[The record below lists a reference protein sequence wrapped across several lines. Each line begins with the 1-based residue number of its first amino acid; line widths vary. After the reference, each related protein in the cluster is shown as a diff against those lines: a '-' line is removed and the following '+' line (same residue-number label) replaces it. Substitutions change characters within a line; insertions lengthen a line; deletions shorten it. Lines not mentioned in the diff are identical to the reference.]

1 MEEDASTVLATGEE
15 VPDVDVP
22 EAAPAAAP
30 PDTAP
35 SGTAP
40 PDTAAP
46 GTEVA
51 GLLAEVAELES
62 LPRFDR
68 DAAGERAQRA
78 TARARELGLT
88 ELELRAQLVRAE
100 VFQRRGELAAAGRLA
115 QEVQQWASDHDAR
128 HLLARSHYVLQN
140 VFLDLGD
147 LSLALEHSVR
157 AVELMDAGTPAPLR
171 FDHLGR
177 LADCLGL
184 NGDIAAARERHPQVL
199 RLAEEL
205 GDVDRQLVALNNRAY
220 VEALHGDLDVSLR
233 FCTRMREL
241 AGAHRRA
248 LHVGRL
254 DTVARTLL
262 GLGRLAEAEEVLLPV
277 LEPGFRRASP
287 DGDAGADS
295 LLTLAEVRRR
305 RGRLDQ
311 AQAALD
317 TCVRTCEE
325 LGLGTVRVHA
335 RREQAEIHAAAG
347 RFREA
352 FEEHKGYTHDVLQLQ
367 SDQRD
372 ARARAIQAMYETGE
386 ARRQS
391 RRYRELSLRDPLTG
405 LYNRRY
411 VDEELPRL
419 LRVGAG
425 RGTPVTV
432 ALLDLDHFKR
442 VNDTLSHDV
451 GDRVLATVAELLET
465 AADQVDGAF
474 AARLGGEEFL
484 LVLPGPEPAAAR
496 DRLEQVRRT
505 IRSHPWAAVTADVP
519 VTVSIGAT
527 HTGAVV
533 PCDPAAALRRADT
546 HLYRAKRTGRDRV
559 VSDPG

>member
-1 MEEDASTVLATGEE
+1 MRGETGVRVNEE
-15 VPDVDVP
+15 VARVDVDGVGVHGLAGDDAP
-22 EAAPAAAP
+22 LASAALAA
-30 PDTAP
+30 
-35 SGTAP
+35 
-40 PDTAAP
+40 
-46 GTEVA
+46 EI
-51 GLLAEVAELES
+51 AELES

-68 DAAGERAQRA
+68 DGAGERAQHAA
-78 TARARELGLT
+78 TRARELGLT

-100 VFQRRGELAAAGRLA
+100 VFQRRGELAAGGRLA

-140 VFLDLGD
+140 VFLDLAD
-147 LSLALEHSVR
+147 LSLALVNSVR
-157 AVELMDAGTPAPLR
+157 APERMDAATPAALR

-184 NGDIAAARERHPQVL
+184 NGDIEAARERHPQVL

-220 VEALHGDLDVSLR
+220 VESLHGDLDVSLR
-233 FCTRMREL
+233 FCTRMQEL
-241 AGAHRRA
+241 AAAHGRTM
-248 LHVGRL
+248 HVGRL
-254 DTVARTLL
+254 DTIARTLM

-277 LEPGFRRASP
+277 LRPEFRQASP

-305 RGRLDQ
+305 RGRLEE
-311 AQAALD
+311 AQSALD
-317 TCVRTCEE
+317 TCVGICDE
-325 LGLGTVRVHA
+325 LGLGTIRVHA

-347 RFREA
+347 RYREA
-352 FEEHKGYTHDVLQLQ
+352 FEEHKEYTREVLQLQ

-372 ARARAIQAMYETGE
+372 ARARALQAMYETGE

-391 RRYRELSLRDPLTG
+391 RRYRELSLRDPRAG
-405 LYNRRY
+405 LYTRRY

-419 LRVGAG
+419 FRAGAE
-425 RGTPVTV
+425 RGMPVTV

-451 GDRVLATVAELLET
+451 GDRVLATVAELLE
-465 AADQVDGAF
+465 ASADEADGAF

-484 LVLPGPEPAAAR
+484 LVLPGLAPSAALT
-496 DRLEQVRRT
+496 RLEQVRRT
-505 IRSHPWAAVTADVP
+505 VRSHPWAAVTGDVP

-527 HTGAVV
+527 HTGALTH
-533 PCDPAAALRRADT
+533 CDPAAALSRADT

-559 VSDPG
+559 VSDLG